1 MGNVVA
7 IILGDGLRIVACG
20 ALAGIAG
27 SVTAGWA
34 IQGELYGV
42 SALDL
47 TSFAVALALLSSA
60 ALAACL
66 VPAIKA
72 GHVDPIR
79 TLNLQ

>member
-1 MGNVVA
+1 VRSIGGHRRV
-7 IILGDGLRIVACG
+7 GGSG
-20 ALAGIAG
+20 ARD
-27 SVTAGWA
+27 
-34 IQGELYGV
+34 QGELYGV
-42 SALDL
+42 GALDL

-66 VPAIKA
+66 IPAIKA